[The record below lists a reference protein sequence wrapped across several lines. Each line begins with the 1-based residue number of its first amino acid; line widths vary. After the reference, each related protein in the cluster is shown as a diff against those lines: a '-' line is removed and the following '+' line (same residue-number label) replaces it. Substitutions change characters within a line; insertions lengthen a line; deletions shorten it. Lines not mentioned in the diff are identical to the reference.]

1 MGTHNPRLLDQ
12 VRDRIRRL
20 HYSYRT
26 EKTYVHWIR
35 RFILFHGKRHPRDM
49 SAAEV
54 ESYLTHLAVTRKVS
68 ASTQNQALSAILFL
82 YRQVL
87 ETELPWM
94 DNVVRAKRPNRVPV
108 VLSRGE
114 VSAVLGR
121 LREPFW
127 LMASLLYGSGLRVTE
142 CLRLRIKDLD
152 FDYRQIT
159 VRDGKGA
166 KDRVTMLPNALI
178 DPLRGRTKQLRGL
191 FESDKCSRIAG
202 VSMPFALARKYPNA
216 RREWGW
222 QFLFPSRR
230 VLQERDS
237 SMMVRHH
244 AHEKSVQRAVR
255 QAVIDAGLSKPA
267 SCHTFRHCFATHLL
281 ESGYDIRTV
290 QELLGHKNVSTTM
303 IYTHVL
309 NKGGRGVKSPLD

>member
-20 HYSYRT
+20 RYSYRT
-26 EKTYVHWIR
+26 EKTYVQWIR
-35 RFILFHGKRHPRDM
+35 RFVLFHGKRHPRDM
-49 SAAEV
+49 GADEV
-54 ESYLTHLAVTRKVS
+54 EAYLTHLAVKREVS

-87 ETELPWM
+87 EIELPWM
-94 DNVVRAKRPNRVPV
+94 ENIVRAKRPKRLPV

-114 VSAVLGR
+114 VGCVLGH

-127 LMASLLYGSGLRVTE
+127 LMANLLYGSGLRLTE

-152 FDYRQIT
+152 FDYQQIT
-159 VRDGKGA
+159 VHDGKGA
-166 KDRVTMLPNALI
+166 KDRVTMLPEALI
-178 DPLRGRTKQLRGL
+178 EPIRGRMHQLRGL
-191 FESDKCSRIAG
+191 FDADKRSELAG
-202 VSMPFALARKYPNA
+202 VSMPVALARKYPTA
-216 RREWGW
+216 RRQWGW

-230 VLQERDS
+230 TLDERNS
-237 SMMVRHH
+237 GIRVRHH
-244 AHEKSVQRAVR
+244 AHEKPLQRVVREAVR
-255 QAVIDAGLSKPA
+255 NAGISKPA

-290 QELLGHKNVSTTM
+290 QELLGHKDVSTTM

-309 NKGGRGVKSPLD
+309 NKGGRGVRSPLD